1 MVRITA
7 GIVHLLNFSYF
18 FPSGIVPQCTR
29 EKRMATAVESIRNLK
44 SAVTFL
50 LHDRRLSVVS
60 FSFFLTDIV
69 SHIRLFSLSME
80 GEVPPES

>member
-29 EKRMATAVESIRNLK
+29 KKRMATAVESIRNLK